1 MIKDNAHHQE
11 ILDTD
16 ARFFRA
22 LLTHDLG
29 TLEELLA
36 ADFLIVDVNAGG
48 LTNRADFLAA
58 ATGIKIPAAA
68 FVLQAKRR
76 GDQGPARFGFT
87 VSKKVGNAVERN
99 RVRRRLR
106 EIVRL
111 NGATR
116 VQAGHDYVL
125 VGRRAALALPFE
137 RIRQDFD
144 GAIRRAHR
152 H

>member
-58 ATGIKIPAAA
+58 IDARLVSFESIETSSEETVVREYPAAA
-68 FVLQAKRR
+68 IVIGTTAMVCGLPDGSSFSGRSRYTHVFTRSDAGWQLVSA
-76 GDQGPARFGFT
+76 QGT
-87 VSKKVGNAVERN
+87 
-99 RVRRRLR
+99 
-106 EIVRL
+106 
-111 NGATR
+111 
-116 VQAGHDYVL
+116 
-125 VGRRAALALPFE
+125 ALPS
-137 RIRQDFD
+137 D
-144 GAIRRAHR
+144 
-152 H
+152 